1 MTINELV
8 KACNNEIT
16 SYYLT
21 ISTITATKPIQQCDK
36 RNFRINLNRL
46 LEEYGDRTVAK
57 FDINKKTMIIEIN
70 TIRKPL
76 SKKQIQIINNR
87 LEGVEALLEFPENL
101 VSSAKKKEY
110 LAERKIMLKTLKD
123 GYYDY

>member
-21 ISTITATKPIQQCDK
+21 INTITATKPIRQCNT

-46 LEEYGDRTVAK
+46 LEEYGDRTVDK
-57 FDINKKTMIIEIN
+57 FDIGKKTMIIEIK

-76 SKKQIQIINNR
+76 SKKQIQIIKNR
-87 LEGVEALLEFPENL
+87 LEGVEALLEFPENP